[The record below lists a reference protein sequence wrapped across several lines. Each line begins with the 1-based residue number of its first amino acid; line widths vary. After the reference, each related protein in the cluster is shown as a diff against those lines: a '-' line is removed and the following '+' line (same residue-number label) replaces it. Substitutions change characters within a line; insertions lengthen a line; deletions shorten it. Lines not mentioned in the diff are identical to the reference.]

1 MGNGK
6 YQLLPSLS
14 KDEYMGL
21 KEDIAKM
28 GVLMPVEFDEE
39 GGVLDGHHR
48 LKACRELGITEYPHV
63 TREFKSEEEKRA
75 HVYAVNIARRQLS
88 SEQLKQIRKEQKKL
102 AMMLRKQGLTQ
113 AEIAARLRVSQ
124 PLVSRWLQ
132 TTVPIITGNNRHIQ
146 AQSIDIPDVRITIP
160 KSGHYLIYER
170 SKRGETQEEI
180 AADYKVDRSRISR
193 IIKKEH
199 EKIAKKEQLVQA
211 GVSGEYGGGYWY
223 SAKAGLDKL
232 LETKQR
238 FGTIYIDPPWKYS
251 NQSTRAST
259 DNHYATMTIEE
270 IADLPVK
277 ALAEDKCH
285 LHLWTTNA
293 FLFETKALLE
303 KWGFEYK
310 SVFIWVKPQI
320 GIGNYWR
327 VSHEFLILGVR
338 GGLTF
343 LDNSLCSWLE
353 SPRTKHSQKPDDIRA
368 MLEKASPVP
377 RLEMFARAVFPGWH
391 CWGDEVAVG
400 LFDKEG

>member
-1 MGNGK
+1 
-6 YQLLPSLS
+6 
-14 KDEYMGL
+14 
-21 KEDIAKM
+21 M
-28 GVLMPVEFDEE
+28 GVLVPIEFDEE
-39 GGVLDGHHR
+39 GEVLDGHHR
-48 LKACRELGITEYPHV
+48 VRACGELDIADYPRV
-63 TREFKSEEEKRA
+63 TREFKNEEEKRA

-88 SEQLKQIRKEQKKL
+88 SEQLKHIRNEQKKL
-102 AMMLRKQGLTQ
+102 AARMRKQGVTQ
-113 AEIAARLRVSQ
+113 AEIAARFRVSQ
-124 PLVSRWLQ
+124 QTVSRWLQ
-132 TTVPIITGNNRHIQ
+132 TTTPITPGSNRRIQ
-146 AQSIDIPDVRITIP
+146 AQINNIPDVRITIS
-160 KSGHYLIYER
+160 KSEHCRIYER
-170 SKRGETQEEI
+170 SKQGETQEEI
-180 AADYKVDRSRISR
+180 AADFKVGQQRISR

-251 NQSTRAST
+251 NQSTRAAT

-270 IADLPVK
+270 IADLPVQV
-277 ALAEDKCH
+277 LAGDKCH

-293 FLFETKALLE
+293 FLFESKALLE

-310 SVFIWVKPQI
+310 SVFVWVKPQI

-368 MLEKASPVP
+368 MLEKASPTP